1 MNGGRGGQPPIPP
14 FGGGR
19 GGSRQPA
26 MGNNFPMM
34 GPNGLPVDL
43 ANISPEMIRK
53 EVIPT
58 MVRMGEEAKRCG
70 TISEA
75 EFRNVMAQVMSPLG
89 QDTIYFK

>member
-1 MNGGRGGQPPIPP
+1 
-14 FGGGR
+14 
-19 GGSRQPA
+19 

-75 EFRNVMAQVMSPLG
+75 EFRNVMAQVMSKLC
-89 QDTIYFK
+89 QDPKTKCNFVHFIIFYI

>member
-1 MNGGRGGQPPIPP
+1 
-14 FGGGR
+14 
-19 GGSRQPA
+19 
-26 MGNNFPMM
+26 MM

-89 QDTIYFK
+89 QDTICFQVILFIS